1 MAKNTRVVNSAHA
14 RTLRKISRINP
25 VAKALALSKRRASVI
40 PNKKRYDRKRDKKDV
55 EKDHHLSQ
63 TSKGQGDYE

>member
-1 MAKNTRVVNSAHA
+1 V
-14 RTLRKISRINP
+14 RKISRINP